1 MKEIDQNIAKIKT
14 DPRVEFFVKVNVP
27 NQTTNK
33 LTPSFE
39 PTTNRREKLLSSC
52 RQGVVNVFCNIS
64 NSKTF
69 VSLLELFSCSV
80 QNKLPWSP
88 KMTTLS
94 CFYAGELFPLYFV
107 LYVWLYPWPEAGE
120 SSLGLKAF
128 RFLFSTRP
136 HLSLKGH
143 SMVICQSALLCKNT
157 VKLALDSSSNLVITC
172 MYYYKHRRCLEDLWP
187 TIDLST

>member
-1 MKEIDQNIAKIKT
+1 M
-14 DPRVEFFVKVNVP
+14 NVP
-27 NQTTNK
+27 KQTTSK
-33 LTPSFE
+33 LTPSFD
-39 PTTNRREKLLSSC
+39 PSWKAVVKAVVKVWSTLFATWAIARLLLVYLSYFHAVCKTNYH
-52 RQGVVNVFCNIS
+52 G
-64 NSKTF
+64 
-69 VSLLELFSCSV
+69 
-80 QNKLPWSP
+80 PP

-94 CFYAGELFPLYFV
+94 CFCAEELFPLYFV

-157 VKLALDSSSNLVITC
+157 VKLALDSSSNPVITC